1 MKISQPLA
9 SEYNPFY
16 GGYIEK
22 IGDQDVIKVLNS
34 QLSDLESLFSGL
46 SEETLSYAYGE
57 GKWTVVEVLG
67 HMVDVERI
75 MSYRLL
81 RFCRGDKTALPGF
94 EENDYVIS
102 GEFTSSMKDS
112 LVDEFSH
119 LRKANLKL
127 IGRMEEHH
135 MTLTGE
141 SNGSSTS
148 VRALIYILAGHLQH
162 HMGILVERYKL

>member
-46 SEETLSYAYGE
+46 SEEILSYAYGE

-75 MSYRLL
+75 MSYRML

-102 GEFTSSMKDS
+102 GKYSPKLTESLLLEFNY
-112 LVDEFSH
+112 
-119 LRKANLKL
+119 LRKANLEL

-135 MTLTGE
+135 LTLSGE